1 MLKKMAIVLALSPL
15 LGSAQKT
22 EEENMPRR
30 NAIKLDVHSPF
41 VRTMNVS
48 FEHATGPRTSFVLSA
63 LYADRSV
70 PFYETGYLNRLAIT
84 PEFRY
89 YIGRKDIPK
98 GLYASGYLRYQWMN
112 AYVYETNYDY
122 INMIWTSVWSDDVLN
137 TGGIGMGVGYQWEI
151 KDRIRLDVQFGTIWN
166 SGDKRVRTDD
176 GGISEPNSIFRPY
189 VGYFVKSNMCM
200 GVSF

>member
-1 MLKKMAIVLALSPL
+1 
-15 LGSAQKT
+15 
-22 EEENMPRR
+22 MPRR

-70 PFYETGYLNRLAIT
+70 PFYESGYLNRLAIT

-112 AYVYETNYDY
+112 AYVYEYRYMNTSSTPY
-122 INMIWTSVWSDDVLN
+122 IVWSDGVLN
-137 TGGIGMGVGYQWEI
+137 TGGIGVGVGYQWEI